1 MKRRRAWDG
10 LEDDIRD
17 HIERE
22 TEDNIER
29 GMTPAE
35 ARHAALR
42 KFGNVTRVMEQT
54 RDVWRWVWVEQLI
67 QDLGY
72 SVRALRRNPRFAAV
86 AVLTLAVGIGMNTA
100 VFSVINTVL
109 LRPLAYPNPE
119 RLVWLGDY
127 DPNLQRDIVM
137 FPDFFDW
144 RQQARSYAGMAA
156 YGYRQATIG
165 TGQDASDVTA
175 VYVSGDFWRI
185 TGARAAA
192 GRLFGEEEADC
203 VVLSWDLFE
212 RGFAGDARVV
222 GQPVVMNGRPARITG
237 VLPKSFRFQF
247 PMWWTAAH
255 PQPVEAYISPPPPAE
270 RMVQFTQAVASLKP
284 AIRIEQAQAELESL
298 EKHLME
304 EAGRTPPLTKVRV
317 GPLQEK
323 LAGGSRRALMV
334 LLAAGAFV
342 LLIAAVNVAN
352 LLLARATVRR
362 KEVAI
367 RAAVGAGR
375 MRVIRQLLAESV
387 LLALAGGAAG
397 LLLARWAIAILVRIS
412 PYAIP
417 RLAEAAIDARVL
429 AFTLG
434 ISLLTGI
441 LFGAGP
447 AFSLWRA
454 NLHDALRDGTRN
466 SPGLAGRRT
475 RRVLVAVE
483 LSLAIVLLTGAG
495 LMLKSFARMN
505 AHAPGFAPEEVI
517 VMKVRFAGP
526 QYREKPAQQAYLREL
541 LRRVEAA
548 PGVQSA
554 GVSTWFLWDGAPAF
568 PADTVPGET
577 HVIRV
582 NAASPGYL
590 KALGMTLK
598 KGRWLT
604 DNDSAGALLNE
615 SMARQAF
622 GAMDPIG
629 RQLSIPQAVTI
640 VGILADV
647 KYSKLDAAAPPE
659 IFVGYQQTPPLYGT
673 EIAVRAAGNPAALAP
688 ALRKLISGIDPSQPV
703 YDVKTLEQA
712 LAESIA
718 PRRFN
723 LFLLGAFAASAL
735 VLAVVGIYGVMA
747 YSVAERARE
756 IGVRIAL
763 GARRGQV
770 AGMVVREA
778 LPIAAAGI
786 AAGLAATWA
795 LTRLMATLLYD
806 VKATDPE
813 TFAAVAILLGITV
826 LAACAAPALRAAS
839 VDPTV
844 ALRYE

>member
-1 MKRRRAWDG
+1 MKRRRALDG

-29 GMTPAE
+29 GMSPAE

-42 KFGNVTRVMEQT
+42 KFGNVTRVMEET
-54 RDVWRWVWVEQLI
+54 RDVWTWIWIDQLL

-72 SVRALRRNPRFAAV
+72 SLRSLRRNPRFAAV
-86 AVLTLAVGIGMNTA
+86 AALTLAVGIGMNTA

-109 LRPLAYPNPE
+109 LKPLAYPNPE

-127 DPNLQRDIVM
+127 DPNLQRDIAM
-137 FPDFFDW
+137 FQDFSDW

-156 YGYRQATIG
+156 YGYRQAVIG
-165 TGQDASDVTA
+165 PGESATDVTA
-175 VYVSGDFWRI
+175 VYVAGDFWRI
-185 TGARAAA
+185 TGARAAV
-192 GRLFGEEEADC
+192 GRLCGEEEADC
-203 VVLSWDLFE
+203 IVLSWDFFE
-212 RGFAGDARVV
+212 RQFGADPRVV
-222 GQPVVMNGRPARITG
+222 GQPLVMNGHSARIAG
-237 VLPKSFRFQF
+237 VLPRSFRFQF

-270 RMVQFTQAVASLKP
+270 RMVQFTQAVAALKP
-284 AIRIEQAQAELESL
+284 GVSVAQAQAEIEAL
-298 EKHLME
+298 EKHLVQ
-304 EAGRTPPLTKVRV
+304 AGGREPPVTKVQV
-317 GPLQEK
+317 GLLQEK

-334 LLAAGAFV
+334 LLAAGTFV

-375 MRVIRQLLAESV
+375 MRVMRQLLAESV
-387 LLALAGGAAG
+387 LLALAGGTAG

-417 RLAEAAIDARVL
+417 RLAEAAIDTRVL

-434 ISLLTGI
+434 VSLLTGI

-454 NLHDALRDGTRN
+454 NLHDALKAGTR
-466 SPGLAGRRT
+466 SSSGPSGQRT
-475 RRVLVAVE
+475 RRMLVAVE
-483 LSLAIVLLTGAG
+483 VSLAIVLLTGAG

-505 AHAPGFAPEEVI
+505 AHSPGFDPAKVI

-526 QYREKPAQQAYLREL
+526 QYREKPALQAYLREA
-541 LRRVEAA
+541 LRRAEAA

-554 GVSTWFLWDGAPAF
+554 GVSTWFLFDGAPAF
-568 PADTVPGET
+568 PADTVPGQA

-590 KALGMTLK
+590 KVLGMTLK

-604 DNDSAGALLNE
+604 DSDSSGAMLNE

-622 GAMDPIG
+622 GAIDPIG
-629 RQLSIPQAVTI
+629 RRLSIPQSVTI
-640 VGILADV
+640 VGIVADV
-647 KYSKLDAAAPPE
+647 KYSKLDAAASPE
-659 IFVGYQQTPPLYGT
+659 VFVGYQQAPPLPAT
-673 EIAVRAAGNPAALAP
+673 EIAVRTVGNPAALAP
-688 ALRKLISGIDPSQPV
+688 ALRKLISDIDPSQPV
-703 YDVKTLEQA
+703 YDVKTLDQA

-723 LFLLGAFAASAL
+723 LFLLAAFAASAL

-747 YSVAERARE
+747 YSVAERTRE

-770 AGMVVREA
+770 AAMVVREA

-786 AAGLAATWA
+786 AAGLSATWA
-795 LTRLMATLLYD
+795 LTRLMAALLYD
-806 VKATDPE
+806 VQA
-813 TFAAVAILLGITV
+813 
-826 LAACAAPALRAAS
+826 
-839 VDPTV
+839 
-844 ALRYE
+844 

>member
-1 MKRRRAWDG
+1 MKRRRALDG

-17 HIERE
+17 HISRE

-29 GMTPAE
+29 GMAPAE

-42 KFGNVTRVMEQT
+42 KFGNVTHVLEET
-54 RDVWRWVWVEQLI
+54 RDVWRWIWIEQLL

-72 SVRALRRNPRFAAV
+72 SLRSLRRNPRFAAV
-86 AVLTLAVGIGMNTA
+86 AVLTLAVGIGMNAA
-100 VFSVINTVL
+100 VFSVIDTVL
-109 LRPLAYPNPE
+109 LKPLAYPNPE
-119 RLVWLGDY
+119 RLVWLGEY
-127 DPNLQRDIVM
+127 DPNIQRDIVM
-137 FPDFFDW
+137 FQDFSDW

-156 YGYRQATIG
+156 YGYRQAVIG
-165 TGQDASDVTA
+165 TGQGSTDVTA
-175 VYVSGDFWRI
+175 VYVAGDFWRI
-185 TGARAAA
+185 TGAHAAA
-192 GRLFGEEEADC
+192 GRLFGEEEPDC
-203 VVLSWDLFE
+203 VVLSWRLFE
-212 RGFAGDARVV
+212 RQFGADPRVV
-222 GQPVVMNGRPARITG
+222 GQLVVLNGRSARIAG
-237 VLPKSFRFQF
+237 VLPSSFRFQF
-247 PMWWTAAH
+247 PMWWTTAH
-255 PQPVEAYISPPPPAE
+255 PQPVEAYVSPPPPAE
-270 RMVQFTQAVASLKP
+270 RMAQFTQVVAALKP
-284 AIRIEQAQAELESL
+284 GIAIGQAQAELESL
-298 EKHLME
+298 EKHL
-304 EAGRTPPLTKVRV
+304 AGTGGRFPPITKARIE
-317 GPLQEK
+317 PLQEK
-323 LAGGSRRALMV
+323 VAGGARRALMV

-375 MRVIRQLLAESV
+375 PRVTRQLLAESV
-387 LLALAGGAAG
+387 LLALAGGTAG

-412 PYAIP
+412 PYAVP

-434 ISLLTGI
+434 VSLLTGI

-454 NLHDALRDGTRN
+454 NLHDALKDGTR
-466 SPGLAGRRT
+466 SSSGLSGQRT
-475 RRVLVAVE
+475 RRMLVAVE

-505 AHAPGFAPEEVI
+505 AHAPGFAPEQVI

-526 QYREKPAQQAYLREL
+526 QYREKTALQAYLREL

-554 GVSTWFLWDGAPAF
+554 GVSTWFLFDGAPAF
-568 PADTVPGET
+568 PADLVPGQT

-598 KGRWLT
+598 RGRWLT
-604 DNDSAGALLNE
+604 DNDTAGALLNE

-629 RQLSIPQAVTI
+629 RRLSIPQPVTI

-659 IFVGYQQTPPLYGT
+659 VFVGYQQAPPLPAT
-673 EIAVRAAGNPAALAP
+673 EVAVRAAGNPAALAP
-688 ALRKLISGIDPSQPV
+688 ALRKLISDIDPSQPV
-703 YDVKTLEQA
+703 YDVKTLDHA
-712 LAESIA
+712 LGESIA

-735 VLAVVGIYGVMA
+735 LLAVVGIYGVMA
-747 YSVAERARE
+747 YSVAERTRE

-770 AGMVVREA
+770 AAMVVREA

-786 AAGLAATWA
+786 AAGLSATWA
-795 LTRLMATLLYD
+795 LTRLMAALLYD
-806 VKATDPE
+806 VQATDPE
-813 TFAAVAILLGITV
+813 TFAVVAILLGITA
-826 LAACAAPALRAAS
+826 LAACAGPALRAAS
-839 VDPTV
+839 IDPTV